1 MSVAPTAQWGSSGE
15 GKWASGAPSNY
26 SGSIAGSAASTAK
39 KKGVN
44 RKVLKKMVRDSE
56 SLCVEAHHGSLA
68 SLCVPTNPPYKRNQR
83 EMFTHFLAQGL
94 ERLMLTPCRSRPRA
108 SAVSL

>member
-44 RKVLKKMVRDSE
+44 RKVLKKMVRD
-56 SLCVEAHHGSLA
+56 
-68 SLCVPTNPPYKRNQR
+68 
-83 EMFTHFLAQGL
+83 
-94 ERLMLTPCRSRPRA
+94 
-108 SAVSL
+108 